1 MVCGK
6 SFAAVLPGGLERC
19 CRSCYR
25 SRLKWMGLPIGGR
38 ALNITLCPM
47 CPLAQGHVAVMHRQ
61 PLRLGSAA
69 DLHLQFAGSARCFWR
84 MKKNFF
90 DSDDV

>member
-1 MVCGK
+1 MDG
-6 SFAAVLPGGLERC
+6 FAHWRQGLEHHP
-19 CRSCYR
+19 
-25 SRLKWMGLPIGGR
+25 LPHVS
-38 ALNITLCPM
+38 
-47 CPLAQGHVAVMHRQ
+47 LAQGHVAVTHRQ

-69 DLHLQFAGSARCFWR
+69 DLHLQFASSARCFWR